1 MGRAGAV
8 AHGRTMRSRGS
19 CRGKIPPRCVPGR
32 STMAKRSR
40 NAFPGVRRW
49 QDCALMRPWPDW
61 QWQYS
66 RAMRSRVP
74 CRGKIPP
81 RCVPGRQSVASFA
94 LHASRKRPRAGK
106 SPVRG
111 SISPPCIQNEL
122 ALARYARHAS
132 EMPRKPPSEDTP
144 REDPARKGH
153 FSLHGSLESCTAR
166 RSCHPAST
174 KRPSARNPCAAD
186 QRQTALA
193 PAIPAPPSWQRATHS
208 IRGASGSHTANA
220 PTPHRP
226 ATLRRQADVKSCA
239 ARAPQRQ
246 SATRGPTAPQRP
258 MEPSGRS
265 IHNGGGATR
274 LDANPD
280 ATGATA
286 PTLPAASGAHSA
298 KPPARPT
305 RESAAAFGGTSLRSI
320 ESAHP
325 PYIFIRRSCGG
336 VFQLMLQEQLRFPAT
351 QANVEAR
358 RALAM
363 AYRTETACH
372 QHLVNAE
379 STAILEHNNA
389 RLKAA
394 IPPEP
399 RQHVHRFAVHAPR
412 FAIFRPVV
420 HVCILEQVFV

>member
-1 MGRAGAV
+1 
-8 AHGRTMRSRGS
+8 MRSWPDWQWQYTRAVRS
-19 CRGKIPPRCVPGR
+19 QASIRGKIPPRCVPR
-32 STMAKRSR
+32 H
-40 NAFPGVRRW
+40 
-49 QDCALMRPWPDW
+49 
-61 QWQYS
+61 
-66 RAMRSRVP
+66 
-74 CRGKIPP
+74 
-81 RCVPGRQSVASFA
+81 QSVASFA
-94 LHASRKRPRAGK
+94 LHASRKRPRTEK

-111 SISPPCIQNEL
+111 KIRAPCIRNEL
-122 ALARYARHAS
+122 ALAGSARHAS

-144 REDPARKGH
+144 REDLARKGH
-153 FSLHGSLESCTAR
+153 FSLHGPLESCTAR
-166 RSCHPAST
+166 ESCHPAST

-186 QRQTALA
+186 QRQTARA
-193 PAIPAPPSWQRATHS
+193 PTTTPPPSWQRTTHS
-208 IRGASGSHTANA
+208 IRGVGGSHTANA

-246 SATRGPTAPQRP
+246 SAARGPTAPQHP
-258 MEPSGRS
+258 TSPPGRS

-274 LDANPD
+274 LDADPD
-280 ATGATA
+280 ATGVTA
-286 PTLPAASGAHSA
+286 PTPPAASGARSA
-298 KPPARPT
+298 KPPAHPT
-305 RESAAAFGGTSLRSI
+305 RESAAAFGGASLCSI

-379 STAILEHNNA
+379 STAIFEHDNA

-399 RQHVHRFAVHAPR
+399 R
-412 FAIFRPVV
+412 
-420 HVCILEQVFV
+420 